1 MTASATTRF
10 MGWFGCLALLLM
22 ATPAT
27 AGSST
32 GGASTEQMAIAEAQR
47 QVPRGATITKTE
59 CKAIGAAGNNDNY
72 RCTVYWD

>member
-10 MGWFGCLALLLM
+10 MRWFGCLALLLM

>member
-1 MTASATTRF
+1 MTESAMTYP
-10 MGWFGCLALLLM
+10 MHWVGLLALSLM
-22 ATPAT
+22 AMPAI

-32 GGASTEQMAIAEAQR
+32 GGASTKQMAIAEAQR

-72 RCTVYWD
+72 RCTVHWD

>member
-1 MTASATTRF
+1 MR
-10 MGWFGCLALLLM
+10 WFGLIALFLM
-22 ATPAT
+22 ATPAI

-32 GGASTEQMAIAEAQR
+32 GGASSKQMAVAEAQR

>member
-1 MTASATTRF
+1 MR
-10 MGWFGCLALLLM
+10 WFGCLALLLM

>member
-1 MTASATTRF
+1 MRWL
-10 MGWFGCLALLLM
+10 GLLALSLM
-22 ATPAT
+22 ATPVI

-32 GGASTEQMAIAEAQR
+32 GGASTEQMAVAQAQR

-59 CKAIGAAGNNDNY
+59 CTTIGAAGNNSNY